1 MRFSVAR
8 GAINLGTKVW
18 IDQSHKSLLC
28 SLRLLVSNVDN
39 LLAGASGVQE
49 GFEVYQQSKELM
61 AKGGFNL
68 RKWNS
73 NSSVLLQHIK
83 NEEGDVVQSK
93 TEDRGGKS
101 ANGRRRGILYQ
112 V

>member
-1 MRFSVAR
+1 M
-8 GAINLGTKVW
+8 
-18 IDQSHKSLLC
+18 
-28 SLRLLVSNVDN
+28 RLLVSDVDD

-49 GFEVYQQSKELM
+49 GSLSAIKELM

-101 ANGRRRGILYQ
+101 AN
-112 V
+112 

>member
-1 MRFSVAR
+1 M
-8 GAINLGTKVW
+8 LMTYW
-18 IDQSHKSLLC
+18 
-28 SLRLLVSNVDN
+28 LVLV
-39 LLAGASGVQE
+39 VYKK
-49 GFEVYQQSKELM
+49 EVYQQSKELM

-73 NSSVLLQHIK
+73 NLSVLLQHIK

-101 ANGRRRGILYQ
+101 AN
-112 V
+112 

>member
-1 MRFSVAR
+1 M
-8 GAINLGTKVW
+8 
-18 IDQSHKSLLC
+18 
-28 SLRLLVSNVDN
+28 RLLVSDVDD

-61 AKGGFNL
+61 AKGDFNL

-73 NSSVLLQHIK
+73 NSFVLLQHIK

-101 ANGRRRGILYQ
+101 AN
-112 V
+112 

>member
-1 MRFSVAR
+1 M
-8 GAINLGTKVW
+8 
-18 IDQSHKSLLC
+18 
-28 SLRLLVSNVDN
+28 RLLVSDVDD

-49 GFEVYQQSKELM
+49 EVYQQSKELM

-73 NSSVLLQHIK
+73 NLSVLFQHIK

-101 ANGRRRGILYQ
+101 AN
-112 V
+112 